1 MSERCPRR
9 LTRGRLPP
17 SPFAPGTIAMIH
29 RRHILA
35 GGALLAARPAQAQP
49 FPQRPLRLVVS
60 SAPGASL
67 DALARILAPTLSTHF
82 GQPVIAENQGG
93 ANGLLAAQQVA
104 RAEPDG
110 HTLLLTGDAIILA
123 ALAEPRAGVSF
134 DSFAPVIQAIRAA
147 QILVTH
153 PGTGIRDVQSY
164 VSAVRSRPGGLNVG
178 IPAQAGIAQVV
189 HELLAAQLGDLRV
202 EFISY
207 RGGGPAATDLIARN
221 TDALVITL
229 PAVTEY
235 IRQGAIVPLAV
246 STGTRD
252 PALPNVPTFA
262 ETVAPGFDVDSWQGI
277 LAPART
283 PPAIVAAL
291 NETFAA
297 TLADPVVA
305 ERLRG
310 LGFTITALPP
320 EEFRLRAAVSS
331 AQAAPVIR
339 AIAERSPRG

>member
-1 MSERCPRR
+1 M
-9 LTRGRLPP
+9 L
-17 SPFAPGTIAMIH
+17 H

-35 GGALLAARPAQAQP
+35 GSALLAARPAQAASDAL
-49 FPQRPLRLVVS
+49 PQRPLRLVVS

-67 DALARILAPTLSTHF
+67 DSLARILSPALSARF
-82 GQPVIAENQGG
+82 GQPVVVENQGG
-93 ANGLLAAQQVA
+93 GNGLVAAQQVA

-110 HTLLLTGDAIILA
+110 TTLLLTGDAIILA
-123 ALAEPRAGVSF
+123 ALAEPRAGVGF
-134 DSFAPVIQAIRAA
+134 ESFAPVIQAVRAA

-153 PGTGIRDVQSY
+153 PGTGLRDVRSY
-164 VSAVRSRPGGLNVG
+164 VAAVKARPGGLNVG
-178 IPAQAGIAQVV
+178 IPSQAGIAQVV
-189 HELLAAQLGDLRV
+189 HELLGAQLGGLSV
-202 EFISY
+202 EFVSY
-207 RGGGPAATDLIARN
+207 RGGGPATVDLIARN

-229 PAVTEY
+229 PAVAEY

-252 PALPNVPTFA
+252 AALPEVPTFA

-277 LAPART
+277 LAPLRT
-283 PPAIVAAL
+283 PPAALAAL
-291 NETFAA
+291 HQGFAA
-297 TLADPVVA
+297 TLAEPAVA

-310 LGFTITALPP
+310 LGFAITALPP
-320 EEFRLRAAVSS
+320 AEFAARAAAST

>member
-1 MSERCPRR
+1 M
-9 LTRGRLPP
+9 L
-17 SPFAPGTIAMIH
+17 H

-35 GGALLAARPAQAQP
+35 GAALLCAPSVGAQASA
-49 FPQRPLRLVVS
+49 FPQRALRLIVS

-67 DALARILAPTLSTHF
+67 DALARILAPSLTARF
-82 GQPVIAENQGG
+82 GQSVIVENQGG

-110 HTLLLTGDAIILA
+110 HTLLLTGDAIVLA
-123 ALAEPRAGVSF
+123 GLADPRAGIAF
-134 DSFAPVIQAIRAA
+134 ETAFAPVIQAVRAA

-153 PGTGIRDVQSY
+153 PGTPFRDIAGY
-164 VSAVRSRPGGLNVG
+164 VAAVRARPGALNVG

-189 HELLAAQLGDLRV
+189 HELLAAQLGGLRV
-202 EFISY
+202 EFVTY

-229 PAVTEY
+229 PAITEHV
-235 IRQGAIVPLAV
+235 RQGVIVPLAV

-252 PALPNVPTFA
+252 LALPEVPTLA

-283 PPAIVAAL
+283 PPGIVQTL
-291 NETFAA
+291 YEGIAA
-297 TLADPVVA
+297 TLAEPGVA
-305 ERLRG
+305 QRLRG
-310 LGFTITALPP
+310 LGFSITGLPP
-320 EEFRLRAAVSS
+320 DEFRARAAASS
-331 AQAAPVIR
+331 AQFAPVIR
-339 AIAERSPRG
+339 GITERSPRG